1 MIIQCTNCSR
11 RFRIGDDRIQPP
23 GANVRCSKC
32 GEIFYVDA
40 SREQS
45 EENDVQLEFGGKNPF
60 EESSPLGDDTDR
72 IFDADSIANMIQGGI
87 TGEED
92 SPEDIS
98 GDIEKNDYMSDSNEE
113 GRDGGTASDENEI
126 KKGEEQPDN
135 VQGFND
141 TVKDSHYDDVDKE
154 ESRKPF
160 KPFDG
165 SDLSVDKDALKRTYP
180 ESSAGRPG
188 DVREHAV
195 PHGFKRRKS
204 GKGFFSKFF
213 IVFFTVFIISTLIV
227 SGSYLLSEFGVL
239 PKEDFEKYKGLVLS
253 FIPADLASSSS
264 ERVIG
269 ISDLSERWVDSRYGQ
284 VFLVSGKV
292 VNNSAK
298 TVNHIKL
305 RSEFYSVDEKLYEM
319 DFYAGNTLTERDVKN
334 MPFDSIQDKLKRK
347 SGDVNYNDID
357 TLAGLNFDIKP
368 GQSVPFY
375 TVFPSRS
382 RILGLNYNVSVVDFN
397 IGSANTK

>member
-1 MIIQCTNCSR
+1 MIIQCANCNR

-32 GEIFYVDA
+32 GEIFYVEA

-60 EESSPLGDDTDR
+60 DESSPIGDDTDK
-72 IFDADSIANMIQGGI
+72 IFDADSIANMILDGI
-87 TGEED
+87 TGEKD
-92 SPEDIS
+92 SPEHVS
-98 GDIEKNDYMSDSNEE
+98 GDINKNEVMSESDEE
-113 GRDGGTASDENEI
+113 EEDGATVSDENEI
-126 KKGEEQPDN
+126 GKGKAHPED
-135 VQGFND
+135 VQGFNY
-141 TVKDSHYDDVDKE
+141 TGKDSHYDDVDE
-154 ESRKPF
+154 AESRKPF

-165 SDLSVDKDALKRTYP
+165 SNLSVDKDALKRTYP
-180 ESSAGRPG
+180 ESSSGSPG
-188 DVREHAV
+188 GVRERAV
-195 PHGFKRRKS
+195 PHEFKRRKS
-204 GKGFFSKFF
+204 RKGFFSKFF

-253 FIPADLASSSS
+253 FIPSDLTSSTDGDL
-264 ERVIG
+264 G
-269 ISDLSERWVDSRYGQ
+269 ISDLSGRWVDSRYGQ

-292 VNNSAK
+292 VNNSGK

-319 DFYAGNTLTERDVKN
+319 DFYAGNTVTERDVKN

-347 SGDVNYNDID
+347 SGDVNYNDIN

-368 GQSVPFY
+368 GQSIPFY

-382 RILGLNYNVSVVDFN
+382 RILGLKYNVSVVNFS
-397 IGSANTK
+397 IGSAKTK